1 MKKVKN
7 ALLTILGLALVAVL
21 SVAGT
26 LAYLQDD
33 DSDVNVMTMGNVKIA
48 QHEYERVQN
57 EDGTY
62 PTKEID
68 GKTSYILKEFT
79 QDKPLYPAIIPNGGT
94 VGGVTWDYDS
104 IPVRMSQVKS
114 HGGASVFNTP
124 NAQDKFVT
132 VENTGRSDAYVRT
145 IIAFEVGTATLE
157 DPAYPY
163 QPLIA
168 SEIRAEI
175 PENNKNGKQPWTYG
189 YTGFKTIN
197 GNKYL
202 VYELIYTGA
211 MTSSGWK
218 HENGVLPA
226 GETTYPNLSQVYL
239 ASRATN
245 EDVEALD
252 GNGNGKYDILVL
264 SQAVQTKGFDNAQ
277 AALDTA
283 FGKAADKAVE
293 WFGGISVFDTWDGE
307 TDTSWFNADANYT
320 LTTAEQLAGFA
331 ELVNGGES
339 FKGKTITLASNIDLV
354 NKEWTPIGNSSNTFQ
369 GTFDGNGN
377 TISNLNVAMEGKS
390 NVGLFGMTTDGS
402 VKNVHIDNAKVVGRL
417 NVGVVAGTPYTSKYE
432 NIKVT
437 GKITVEGM
445 SYVGAIGGKNAYAN
459 WTDITV
465 DVEEGSYVKANSVEN
480 GTAYRTYVGGVV
492 GFMGEGG
499 HTMSNVKS
507 NIDVIGSTIDA
518 GGIVGIAHYGNSF
531 INCSSS
537 GNVTITDAETAED
550 AEEIGGIAG
559 VWNNGGSPVT
569 FENCKYTGKLS
580 VNVAGV
586 DLSNNTI
593 TGNAYSSSGSGQLII
608 K

>member
-68 GKTSYILKEFT
+68 GKTSYELKEFT
-79 QDKPLYPAIIPNGGT
+79 QDKPLYPI
-94 VGGVTWDYDS
+94 VGDPSKPGNDPEYAGWEETT
-104 IPVRMSQVKS
+104 VRMAQVNS
-114 HGGASVFNTP
+114 YGGMNVFAGK

-132 VENTGRSDAYVRT
+132 VENTGRSAAYVRT
-145 IIAFEVGTATLE
+145 LVAIEVG
-157 DPAYPY
+157 DGSPA
-163 QPLIA
+163 LIGTSYHQTW
-168 SEIRAEI
+168 SENEI
-175 PENNKNGKQPWTYG
+175 G
-189 YTGFKTIN
+189 TIEVD
-197 GNKYL
+197 GNKYF
-202 VYELIYTGA
+202 LIEYIYNGA
-211 MTSSGWK
+211 SGVR

-226 GETTYPNLSQVYL
+226 KDTTYPSLSQVYL
-239 ASRATN
+239 KSETTN
-245 EDVEALD
+245 EDCEAFD
-252 GNGNGKYDILVL
+252 GNGNGKLDILVL
-264 SQAVQTKGFDNAQ
+264 SQAVQTNGFDNAQ
-277 AALDTA
+277 DALDTA
-283 FGKAADKAVE
+283 FGKSADKAAE

-320 LTTAEQLAGFA
+320 LTTAEQLAGLA

-377 TISNLNVAMEGKS
+377 TISNLNVGTS
-390 NVGLFGMTTDGS
+390 TQSYVGLFGFTTIGEI
-402 VKNVHIDNAKVVGRL
+402 KNVTINNATVKGYL
-417 NVGVVAGTPYTSKYE
+417 EVGVVAGSPYTSKYS
-432 NIKVT
+432 NITVT
-437 GKITVEGM
+437 GLVKVDGFA
-445 SYVGAIGGKNAYAN
+445 YVGTVGGKNAYAD

-465 DVEEGSYVKANSVEN
+465 DVEEGSYVKANSVVN
-480 GTAYRTYVGGVV
+480 GIAYRTYVGGVV

-586 DLSNNTI
+586 DLTDNTI
-593 TGNAYSSSGSGQLII
+593 TGKAYSSTGTGKLII
-608 K
+608 DGVEQ